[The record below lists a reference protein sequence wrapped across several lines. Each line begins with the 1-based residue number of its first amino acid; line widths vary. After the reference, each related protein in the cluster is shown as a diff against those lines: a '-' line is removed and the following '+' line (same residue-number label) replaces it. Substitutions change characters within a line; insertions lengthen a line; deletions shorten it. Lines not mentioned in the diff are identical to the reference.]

1 MDAPATELAILA
13 RSRHRQEAMDARL
26 VLDAV
31 GIPADAVF
39 RDGWWLLVVAAEDQL
54 RALEELRAYR
64 AENPRGPKPRPVRVP
79 VMVGAFP
86 GVVIYALVLMV
97 VAVAANRWLFG
108 FDWIDAGVMRAG
120 LVRSG
125 EWWRTLTAL
134 TLHGDAGHLSANL
147 AFGAVFGLFA
157 AQALGGGVAW
167 CGIVL
172 AGALGNLLNALVQ
185 PAYHS
190 SLGASTAVFAA
201 LGILVA
207 HALRYRHAVAAGSGL
222 IRRWSP
228 LVGGVALLAYTG
240 TGGERTDV
248 VAHLTG
254 FLAGLALGW
263 VCSRLPYERL
273 GSRSVQRTTGV
284 IALGLL
290 VLGWSFAL
298 LSH

>member
-1 MDAPATELAILA
+1 M
-13 RSRHRQEAMDARL
+13 
-26 VLDAV
+26 
-31 GIPADAVF
+31 
-39 RDGWWLLVVAAEDQL
+39 
-54 RALEELRAYR
+54 
-64 AENPRGPKPRPVRVP
+64 
-79 VMVGAFP
+79 
-86 GVVIYALVLMV
+86 
-97 VAVAANRWLFG
+97 
-108 FDWIDAGVMRAG
+108 
-120 LVRSG
+120 
-125 EWWRTLTAL
+125 
-134 TLHGDAGHLSANL
+134 
-147 AFGAVFGLFA
+147 FGLFA

-273 GSRSVQRTTGV
+273 GSRSVQRATGV

>member
-1 MDAPATELAILA
+1 MNPSGPDLAILA
-13 RSRHRQEAMDARL
+13 RSRHRHEAMDARL

-31 GIPADAVF
+31 GVPAEAVF
-39 RDGWWLLVVAAEDQL
+39 RDGWWLLLVAVEDQA

-64 AENPRGPKPRPVRVP
+64 AENPRGARPGPVSVP
-79 VMVGAFP
+79 SFSGGPTGVLAY
-86 GVVIYALVLMV
+86 VVILIGVAL
-97 VAVAANRWLFG
+97 AANGWLFG
-108 FDWIDAGVMRAG
+108 LDWVDAGVMRAG
-120 LVRSG
+120 RVTHG

-172 AGALGNLLNALVQ
+172 AGALGNGLNALVQ

-207 HALRYRHAVAAGSGL
+207 HALRYRHSVTAGAGL

-228 LVGGVALLAYTG
+228 LVGGIALLAFTG

-263 VCSRLPYERL
+263 FCSRLPVTSL
-273 GSRSVQRTTGV
+273 GRPVIQRAAAAAAIGLIVTGWT
-284 IALGLL
+284 L
-290 VLGWSFAL
+290 AL
-298 LSH
+298 LRN

>member
-1 MDAPATELAILA
+1 MERDAADLAILA
-13 RSRHRQEAMDARL
+13 RSRHRHEAMDARL

-31 GIPADAVF
+31 GVPAEAVY
-39 RDGWWLLVVAAEDQL
+39 RDGWWLLLVAEQDQQ

-64 AENPRGPKPRPVRVP
+64 EENPRGPKPRPVRVP
-79 VMVGAFP
+79 VLSGAFT
-86 GVVIYALVLMV
+86 GVAAYALVLLV
-97 VAVAANRWLFG
+97 VAALANRWAFG
-108 FDWIDAGVMRAG
+108 FDWTDAGLMRAG

-125 EWWRTLTAL
+125 EWWRSVTAL

-157 AQALGGGVAW
+157 GQALGGGVAW

-172 AGALGNLLNALVQ
+172 AGTLGNLLNALVQ

-201 LGILVA
+201 LGILVT
-207 HALRYRHAVAAGSGL
+207 HALRYRHAVAAGAGL

-263 VCSRLPYERL
+263 ACSRLPYKRL
-273 GSRSVQRTTGV
+273 GSVAVQRTAAAA
-284 IALGLL
+284 ALGLL
-290 VLGWSFAL
+290 LAGWSLAL
-298 LSH
+298 LKH

>member
-1 MDAPATELAILA
+1 MNPTGTDLAILA

-31 GIPADAVF
+31 GVPAEAIF
-39 RDGWWLLVVAAEDQL
+39 RDGWWLLLVAVEDQE

-64 AENPRGPKPRPVRVP
+64 AENPRIARPAPVRIPSFGGGPTGILVY
-79 VMVGAFP
+79 G
-86 GVVIYALVLMV
+86 LVLV
-97 VAVAANRWLFG
+97 GIAVAANRWLFG
-108 FDWIDAGVMRAG
+108 LDWVDAGVMRAG
-120 LVRSG
+120 LVRGG

-147 AFGAVFGLFA
+147 AFGTVFGLFA

-172 AGALGNLLNALVQ
+172 AGALGNGLNALVQ
-185 PAYHS
+185 PDWHS

-207 HALRYRHAVAAGSGL
+207 HALRYRHTLAAGAGL

-228 LVGGVALLAYTG
+228 LIGGIALLAYTG

-254 FLAGLALGW
+254 FLAGLGLGW
-263 VCSRLPYERL
+263 SCSRLPVATLERPI
-273 GSRSVQRTTGV
+273 VQRIAAAAAIGLIATGWTV
-284 IALGLL
+284 
-290 VLGWSFAL
+290 AL
-298 LSH
+298 LSG

>member
-1 MDAPATELAILA
+1 MDGSGAELAILA
-13 RSRHRQEAMDARL
+13 RSRHRHEAMDSRL

-31 GIPADAVF
+31 GIPAEAVY
-39 RDGWWLLVVAAEDQL
+39 RDGWWLLLVPAEDQL
-54 RALEELRAYR
+54 RALEELRAYQ

-79 VMVGAFP
+79 VLSGALP
-86 GVVIYALVLMV
+86 GVAAYALVLIV
-97 VAVAANRWLFG
+97 VAIAANRWLFG
-108 FDWIDAGVMRAG
+108 LDWTDAGVMRAG

-167 CGIVL
+167 CSIVL

-207 HALRYRHAVAAGSGL
+207 HALRYRHAAAAGASL

-263 VCSRLPYERL
+263 VCSRLPYQRL
-273 GSRSVQRTTGV
+273 DSRSVQRTAGV
-284 IALGLL
+284 IALSLLL
-290 VLGWSFAL
+290 VGWSLAL